1 MSLNLTTNSYE
12 KMNDTNKL
20 LYLILG
26 ELREIKQ
33 ALGDSQTNELNKP
46 KVVVSKNKEKPAKKQ
61 VDSNKAKQVQNTCKY
76 CGEVIEG
83 NKGNLMAH
91 YRKCEKRKK
100 EGG

>member
-1 MSLNLTTNSYE
+1 MNLNLTTNSYE
-12 KMNDTNKL
+12 KMSDTNKL

-26 ELREIKQ
+26 ELREFKQ

-46 KVVVSKNKEKPAKKQ
+46 KVVTSKNKEKPAKKQ
-61 VDSNKAKQVQNTCKY
+61 ADGNKAKQAQNTCKY

-91 YRKCEKRKK
+91 YKKCEKRKGS
-100 EGG
+100 E

>member
-1 MSLNLTTNSYE
+1 MNLNLTTNSYE

-26 ELREIKQ
+26 ELQEIKQ
-33 ALGDSQTNELNKP
+33 ALGDSQSNEAKP
-46 KVVVSKNKEKPAKKQ
+46 SKVVDSKIKQKPAKKQ
-61 VDSNKAKQVQNTCKY
+61 AESNETKQGQNACKY

-91 YRKCEKRKK
+91 YRKCEKRKGS
-100 EGG
+100 E

>member
-1 MSLNLTTNSYE
+1 MNLNLTTNSYE
-12 KMNDTNKL
+12 KMSDTNKL

-33 ALGDSQTNELNKP
+33 VLGDSQSNETEKPKAVASKNKQKPTKKQAGGNKP
-46 KVVVSKNKEKPAKKQ
+46 KQ
-61 VDSNKAKQVQNTCKY
+61 GQNACKY

-91 YRKCEKRKK
+91 YKKCEKRKGS
-100 EGG
+100 E

>member
-1 MSLNLTTNSYE
+1 MDLKLTTNSYE

-33 ALGDSQTNELNKP
+33 ALGDSQPNEIKQP
-46 KVVVSKNKEKPAKKQ
+46 KAVPSKIKQKPAKKQ
-61 VDSNKAKQVQNTCKY
+61 TEGNKPKQTQNACKY

-91 YRKCEKRKK
+91 YKKCEKRKK